1 MKHLLVVVVLGLA
14 GCANPYAAF
23 YFDQTGGVDITQSD
37 RVVLTGAPPKVY
49 RGQDPEADR
58 KALLQ
63 NGYAMVGYS
72 HFNAASASEPQLMA
86 HAKKV
91 HAEMVVTYST
101 YTNTVSGNIPLTMPN
116 TTTSTTTMTGSA
128 HGPSGYTSM
137 SGTAYTTS
145 TGTQTTYIP
154 YSTNRYD
161 FAATYWVKLKPFSF
175 GVYFDDLSPEVRRQI
190 GSNKG
195 VIITTVVNDS
205 PAFMAD
211 IFEGDILRSFNGSE
225 IVNSIDFQEM
235 ISTAAGQT
243 IEVEVLRGSET
254 LIKMVQ
260 LRE

>member
-1 MKHLLVVVVLGLA
+1 MKHVLILMALSLV
-14 GCANPYAAF
+14 GCANPYAAY
-23 YFDQTGGVDITQSD
+23 YFDQTGGMDITKSD
-37 RVVLTGAPPKVY
+37 RIVLSGVPPTVY

-72 HFNAASASEPQLMA
+72 HFNAASASDSQLIA
-86 HAKKV
+86 QAKKV
-91 HAEMVVTYST
+91 HAELVITYSA
-101 YTNTVSGNIPLTMPN
+101 YTNTVSGAIPFTTPN

-128 HGPSGYTSM
+128 YGPSGYTSM

-161 FAATYWVKLKPFSF
+161 FAATYWVKMKPFSF
-175 GVYFDDLSPEVRRQI
+175 GVYFDDLSPEMRRQI

-195 VIITTVVNDS
+195 VIIITVVNDS

-211 IFEGDILRSFNGSE
+211 IFEGDILRSFNGNE
-225 IVNSIDFQEM
+225 IVNSSALQEM
-235 ISTAAGQT
+235 IAAAAGQSV
-243 IEVEVLRGSET
+243 EVELLRGTET
-254 LIKMVQ
+254 LLKQVQ